1 MSDAETLLAESPLF
15 GSLDDEDRAA
25 LAESIGMARYAPGE
39 VLFSRGD
46 PGDKLYLVRRGRVQI
61 SLVNRVGETIVLAEQ
76 TAGDLFGEVAVFDGG
91 SRTAGASAVEETEV
105 LTLGRDDLRR
115 FLGAHPRAA
124 LDLLGVMGR
133 RLRNTGE
140 LLQDVVTRNFNE
152 EVVEHMT
159 FGERAA
165 DRVAAFGGSWTFIG
179 LFLGLLFAWTGTNL
193 WILIEKPFDPYPFI
207 LLNLVLS
214 TLAAFQAPVIMMS
227 QNRQSAKDRLK
238 ADLDYEVNLKAEL
251 EIAQLHR
258 KVDQIYEILQA
269 KRGPLEASPPSGRS
283 ASPPIEM
290 IDAPDIL

>member
-283 ASPPIEM
+283 ASPPIET